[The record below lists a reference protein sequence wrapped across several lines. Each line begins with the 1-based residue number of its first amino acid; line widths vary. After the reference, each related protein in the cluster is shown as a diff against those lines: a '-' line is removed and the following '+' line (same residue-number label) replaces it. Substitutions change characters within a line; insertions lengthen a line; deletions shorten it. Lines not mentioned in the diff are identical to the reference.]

1 MSEVV
6 GIGAAPR
13 RKEDLRFLTGR
24 GNYVAD
30 IERPGMVF
38 GVFVRS
44 PHAHAR
50 IKSIDTRAALAIPGV
65 LAVLTGA
72 DLKADRVSGLPCG
85 WGIKGKEGQPMKEPA
100 HPALAQDKVR
110 YVGDALAF
118 VVAESIGQARD
129 AAETLSVDYDVL
141 PAVVSPADAL
151 KTGAAR
157 LYDDVPDNLCCDWD
171 LGDKAATDVAFKKA
185 AHVARIELVNN
196 RLVGN
201 PMEPRAAIAE
211 FHPETGH
218 YTLWSTSQFPHV
230 VRLLMG
236 LFVLNIPQ
244 QKLRV
249 VAPDVGG
256 GFGVKQ
262 FHYAEE
268 AVVTWACRKVGRPIK
283 WVCERSEGFIS
294 DAHGRDHVT
303 EAELALDVDGKFLG
317 LRVQTI
323 ANLGGYISTF
333 GPNIPTNLYGPL
345 LAGVYTT
352 PAIYCEVKVV
362 FTNTVPVDAY
372 RGAGRP
378 EATFVLERLVDIA
391 ASQMGIDRV
400 EIRRRNMIAKEAY
413 PYQTPV
419 MMQYD
424 SGDPKGCLAKAM
436 EVADWVGFP
445 ARKAHAAGQGK
456 LRGIGMSTYV
466 EACGLAP
473 SRIAGQLG
481 ARGGL
486 YESATVRVHQ
496 TGQVTVLI
504 GTHNHGQG
512 HETTFAQ
519 IVGEKLGV
527 PFEDIDIVFGDTDKV
542 QFGTGTYGSRSLV
555 VGGPALAK
563 ASDKVIAKGKKI
575 AAHLLEA
582 SEQDITFEQG
592 IFSVIGTDRKKTL
605 ADIAFAAY
613 VPHDYP
619 LETLE
624 PGLEEQTYYDPINFS
639 FPGGAHVA
647 EVEIDPDTCI
657 VQLVNY
663 TAVDDVGTVI
673 NPMIVE
679 GQLHGGIAQGIGQA
693 LCENCVYDLASGQL
707 LSGSFL
713 DYCMPR
719 ADNLPNMTI
728 STHSTPSSH
737 TPMGV
742 KGCGEVGTI
751 GSPAAVTNAVV
762 DALSRYGIN
771 HIDMPA
777 TPNRIWPLIR
787 SSPLPQAAD

>member
-1 MSEVV
+1 MSEVI

-30 IERPGMVF
+30 IQRPAMVA
-38 GVFVRS
+38 GVFARS
-44 PHAHAR
+44 PHAHAE
-50 IKSIDTRAALAIPGV
+50 IKSIDTGAARAMPGV
-65 LAVLTGA
+65 LAVFTGA
-72 DLKADRVSGLPCG
+72 DLKADGVNGLPCV
-85 WGIKGKEGQPMKEPA
+85 WGIKGKDGQPMKEPP
-100 HPALAQDKVR
+100 HPAMAQDKVR
-110 YVGDALAF
+110 YVGDAVAF
-118 VVAESIGQARD
+118 VVAENVQQARN
-129 AAETLSVDYDVL
+129 AAEAVAVDYHVL
-141 PAVVSPADAL
+141 PAVIGLSDAL
-151 KTGAAR
+151 KPETA
-157 LYDDVPDNLCCDWD
+157 LVYDDVPNNLCCDWD
-171 LGDKAATDVAFKKA
+171 LGDKSATDAAFNKA
-185 AHVARIELVNN
+185 AHIARIKLVNN

-201 PMEPRAAIAE
+201 PMEPRAAVAE

-249 VAPDVGG
+249 IAPDVGG

-283 WVCERSEGFIS
+283 WMCERSEGFVS

-303 EAELALDVDGKFLG
+303 EAELALDASGRFLC
-317 LRVQTI
+317 LRVRTI
-323 ANLGGYISTF
+323 ANMGGYLSTF
-333 GPNIPTNLYGPL
+333 GPNIPSYLYGPL

-352 PAIYCEVKVV
+352 PAIYCEVKAV
-362 FTNTVPVDAY
+362 FTNTLPVDAY

-391 ASQMGIDRV
+391 ANQMGIDRA
-400 EIRRRNMIAKEAY
+400 EIRRRNTIPKNAY
-413 PYQTPV
+413 PYKTPV
-419 MMQYD
+419 LVEYD
-424 SGDPKGCLAKAM
+424 SGDPLSCLEKVLL
-436 EVADWVGFP
+436 VADWKGFSK
-445 ARKAHAAGQGK
+445 RKADSERRGK
-456 LRGIGMSTYV
+456 YRGIGLCTFA

-473 SRIAGQLG
+473 SRIAAQLG

-486 YESATVRVHQ
+486 FESSTVRVHP
-496 TGQVTVLI
+496 TGHVTVI
-504 GTHNHGQG
+504 MGTHNHGQG

-519 IVGEKLGV
+519 ITSEKLGIPADNV
-527 PFEDIDIVFGDTDKV
+527 EIVFGDTDKV
-542 QFGTGTYGSRSLV
+542 QFGLGTYGSRSLA
-555 VGGPALAK
+555 VGGSALVK

-582 SEQDITFEQG
+582 SEQDITFERG
-592 IFSVIGTDRKKTL
+592 TFSVIGTDRKKTL
-605 ADIAFAAY
+605 ADIALAAY
-613 VPHDYP
+613 VPHDHP

-624 PGLEEQTYYDPINFS
+624 PGLEEQAYYDPSNFS

-679 GQLHGGIAQGIGQA
+679 GQLHGGIVQGIGQA
-693 LCENCVYDLASGQL
+693 LCENCIYDSASGQL
-707 LSGSFL
+707 LSGSFM

-719 ADNLPNMTI
+719 ADNLPRLTV
-728 STHSTPSSH
+728 STHSTPSAH

-762 DALSRYGIN
+762 DALSHYGVS
-771 HIDMPA
+771 HIDMPT
-777 TPNRIWPLIR
+777 TPHNIWSVIR
-787 SSPLPQAAD
+787 KGSLPQAAE